1 MGKEEC
7 IKLLKKYMGIL
18 KNEYGITSLSL
29 FGSTARGEQ
38 TEQSDI
44 DLFVDTQTP
53 NPFLLQDAKEF
64 LEKETGTSVDIIRK
78 DILEDIL
85 SAIDRLED
93 RTKDVQ
99 TTDDF
104 LSSSSGM
111 VLLDAT
117 CMLLIAIGES
127 LKNLDKNTDGKL
139 LPTYPSIPWKNVKGM
154 RDIIAHHYF
163 DVDASQILWIIK
175 NEIAPLKVAIQ
186 FFISELN
193 K

>member
-1 MGKEEC
+1 ME
-7 IKLLKKYMGIL
+7 
-18 KNEYGITSLSL
+18 SLSSESKSIAL
-29 FGSTARGEQ
+29 
-38 TEQSDI
+38 
-44 DLFVDTQTP
+44 
-53 NPFLLQDAKEF
+53 
-64 LEKETGTSVDIIRK
+64 

-139 LPTYPSIPWKNVKGM
+139 LPTYPSIP
-154 RDIIAHHYF
+154 
-163 DVDASQILWIIK
+163 
-175 NEIAPLKVAIQ
+175 
-186 FFISELN
+186 
-193 K
+193 

>member
-1 MGKEEC
+1 ME
-7 IKLLKKYMGIL
+7 
-18 KNEYGITSLSL
+18 SLSSESKSIAL
-29 FGSTARGEQ
+29 
-38 TEQSDI
+38 
-44 DLFVDTQTP
+44 
-53 NPFLLQDAKEF
+53 
-64 LEKETGTSVDIIRK
+64 

-104 LSSSSGM
+104 LCSSSGM

-127 LKNLDKNTDGKL
+127 LKNLDKTTDGKL

-163 DVDASQILWIIK
+163 NVDASQILWIIK
-175 NEIAPLKVAIQ
+175 NEIAPLKTAIL
-186 FFISELN
+186 FFIDEL
-193 K
+193 KKLH